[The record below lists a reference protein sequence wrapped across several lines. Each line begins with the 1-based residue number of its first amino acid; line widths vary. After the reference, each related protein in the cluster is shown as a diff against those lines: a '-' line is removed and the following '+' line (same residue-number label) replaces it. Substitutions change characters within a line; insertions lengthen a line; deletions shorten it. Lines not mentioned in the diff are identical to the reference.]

1 MWGTHCCAQ
10 LNETVTLK
18 PEVSLCANKDDTT
31 KMCIDFAHGNDS
43 ETFGGIR

>member
-31 KMCIDFAHGNDS
+31 KMCIDFDS
-43 ETFGGIR
+43 NIQTFGGIR